1 MIYKALLLTKK
12 ESKDP
17 MCCGYKYAY
26 NNKDRWTELSIEEPD
41 KQLGTYDVSKTSVV
55 IDDVVYTIYKDF
67 IIISENVR
75 LYVLQARDLE
85 NDRITELTEA
95 EKNVS
100 VKGY

>member
-26 NNKDRWTELSIEEPD
+26 NNKDRWVELTIDEAD
-41 KQLGTYDVSKTSVV
+41 KHLGTYDVSKTSIVM
-55 IDDVVYTIYKDF
+55 DDVVYTIYKDF
-67 IIISENVR
+67 IIIDENIR
-75 LYVLQARDLE
+75 LYILQARDLE
-85 NDRITELTEA
+85 NDRIEESEE
-95 EKNVS
+95 EKVP